1 MEVAVNGKEA
11 VNIFQASEPNHF
23 NLIFMDIQMPIM
35 NGNQATMAI
44 RSLNRRDAKSVP
56 IVAMTANAFAE
67 DVEAALSA
75 GMNEHLAKPVEV
87 QKLMETMKK
96 WLR

>member
-1 MEVAVNGKEA
+1 
-11 VNIFQASEPNHF
+11 
-23 NLIFMDIQMPIM
+23 MPIM

>member
-1 MEVAVNGKEA
+1 M
-11 VNIFQASEPNHF
+11 
-23 NLIFMDIQMPIM
+23 
-35 NGNQATMAI
+35 
-44 RSLNRRDAKSVP
+44 NRRDAKSVP